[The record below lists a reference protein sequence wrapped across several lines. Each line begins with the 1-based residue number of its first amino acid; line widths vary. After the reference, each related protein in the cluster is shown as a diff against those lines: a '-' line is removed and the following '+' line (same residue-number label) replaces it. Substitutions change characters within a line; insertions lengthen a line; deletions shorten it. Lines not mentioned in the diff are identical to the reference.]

1 MNEFQNIF
9 VYVPPGKET
18 SYALSQAVP
27 IAEKSGGTITVI
39 TMIDTMS
46 SWAPSDIRVKDW
58 ADDFLNNVRSSQEQL
73 IAPYVKRSCHFRIVT
88 MQSENE
94 LKLIRY
100 SIDAACD
107 LFVKDIGKD
116 SDGDRDQLSSLGLR
130 ILRKC
135 PCPVWIVRKTDSE
148 GKIGVA
154 VAPEDSKIGIRFNKK
169 LLKLSSLF
177 GDENS
182 LHVIEAWD
190 VMRTKHFLN
199 PSFFKKMPSISDE
212 YQEKLKQNLYALLSD
227 HPIRKNPEAIHFERG
242 RPEEVIKRVVEQE
255 GIKNLV
261 LGCVTRSGLAGHFLG
276 NTAERIIK
284 HVPCSVIA
292 LKPGGWV
299 SPLEVDSEEL

>member
-1 MNEFQNIF
+1 MSQFQNIF

-18 SYALSQAVP
+18 SYALSQAVE
-27 IAEKSGGTITVI
+27 IAEQSKGTITVI

-46 SWAPSDIRVKDW
+46 SWTSGDLRVKEW
-58 ADDFLNNVRSSQEQL
+58 ADDFVEDVRDSQEKL
-73 IAPYVKRSCHFRIVT
+73 IAPYAKRSCHFRIVT

-100 SIDAACD
+100 SIDSDCD

-116 SDGDRDQLSSLGLR
+116 TDGVHDQLSSLGLR
-130 ILRKC
+130 FLRKC
-135 PCPVWIVRKTDSE
+135 PCPVWIVRKSDGASNV
-148 GKIGVA
+148 GVA
-154 VAPEDSKIGIRFNKK
+154 IAPDDTKEGIRFNKK
-169 LLKLSSLF
+169 LLKLAGLF
-177 GDENS
+177 GDEYS

-190 VMRTKHFLN
+190 VMRSKHFLGT
-199 PSFFKKMPSISDE
+199 SFFKKMPDISE
-212 YQEKLKQNLYALLSD
+212 AYHEKLKLGLEALLSG
-227 HPIRKNPEAIHFERG
+227 HPVAQNKDSIHLVRG
-242 RPEEVIKRVVEQE
+242 GPEEVIKKIVEQE
-255 GIKNLV
+255 GIQNLV

-299 SPLEVDSEEL
+299 SPLEMDTED